1 MVLQLHYVTSFL
13 LTTPPPP
20 AHARPLAL
28 FPALR
33 FHGPTPPFLAEHSWS
48 FCQQISKSV
57 GRIICPQEQLAAYGK
72 GPMRYF
78 LMKRGRLQDDVGTVI
93 AAYLSRCTRLR
104 HRGTPGSEAEPL
116 WLA

>member
-13 LTTPPPP
+13 LTTPPLPP
-20 AHARPLAL
+20 AHGRWHYSRPCDS
-28 FPALR
+28 R
-33 FHGPTPPFLAEHSWS
+33 VPTPPLLAEHSWS

-104 HRGTPGSEAEPL
+104 HRGTRGSEAEPL